1 MAVDG
6 EAAFEMAKDLI
17 DLRVTQIEENLEYRK
32 QLLKEKRKAKKEL
45 NKGFTEI
52 ETVDSNIEG
61 SNEDN
66 E

>member
-6 EAAFEMAKDLI
+6 KAAFEMAKDLI

-45 NKGFTEI
+45 NKGVTEI